1 MKNKRKKNL
10 LKTFQ
15 LKQEL
20 YAPQSHNRTTDS
32 ATFWNCLKRLITHI
46 QYPTIYIWTWIYYR
60 PGWTNPTYLLIVA
73 SFFQLSLTVLPS
85 YSHANDQ
92 TININVSI
100 EMAINGLFSLILIT
114 LSKYFHCIFFYC
126 LFRLLSTISFNATT
140 IYGLFKQK
148 IRIWM
153 NLRYYRRRFFLCF
166 V

>member
-32 ATFWNCLKRLITHI
+32 ATFWNYLKRLITHI

-92 TININVSI
+92 TININVSYR
-100 EMAINGLFSLILIT
+100 NGYKWAVFFDFNYAF
-114 LSKYFHCIFFYC
+114 KIFP
-126 LFRLLSTISFNATT
+126 LH
-140 IYGLFKQK
+140 
-148 IRIWM
+148 
-153 NLRYYRRRFFLCF
+153 FFLLFFSVYCRPSLLTPQPF
-166 V
+166 TVYSNRK